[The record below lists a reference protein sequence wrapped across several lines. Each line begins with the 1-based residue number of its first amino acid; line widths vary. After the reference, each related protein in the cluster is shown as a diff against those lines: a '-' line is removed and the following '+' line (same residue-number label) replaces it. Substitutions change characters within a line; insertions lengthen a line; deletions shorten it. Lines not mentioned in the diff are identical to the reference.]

1 MTNLQAGQ
9 ARGFKREWLLL
20 GIPAAVGLVLSL
32 GLGAALLWPAWQRLQ
47 SDQRELEQLA
57 EQRRRLPLLRAQLL
71 KLTDNVQQAEQ
82 RRGQILGLIAGSGE
96 ISTFMAQLSTEAQ
109 RTGVALDRYEPITT
123 AVPATKAKPAVAGKN
138 KAPAPPADPL
148 LAPGLQ
154 KTSLLLT
161 ARGSGPQLLAFL
173 RALETF
179 SLLVVQSDLSLKH
192 EAIEAAA
199 KPDAAARKATE
210 LRVNLSLYG
219 KAQPSANLD
228 PPLPKD

>member
-9 ARGFKREWLLL
+9 ARGFKRDWLLL
-20 GIPAAVGLVLSL
+20 GIPAVAGLLLSL

-47 SDQRELEQLA
+47 SDQWELEQLA

-71 KLTDNVQQAEQ
+71 KLTGNVQQAEQ
-82 RRGQILGLIAGSGE
+82 RRRQILGLISGSGE
-96 ISTFMAQLSTEAQ
+96 INTFMAQLSAEAQ
-109 RTGVALDRYEPITT
+109 RTGVALDGYEPITT
-123 AVPATKAKPAVAGKN
+123 AAPAANPKPVTGKD
-138 KAPAPPADPL
+138 KDKTPAPPADPL

-173 RALETF
+173 RALEKL

-192 EAIEAAA
+192 EASEAAA
-199 KPDAAARKATE
+199 NATE

-219 KAQPSANLD
+219 QVPASAKAENKPDAAS
-228 PPLPKD
+228 P

>member
-20 GIPAAVGLVLSL
+20 GIPAVAGLLLSL

-71 KLTDNVQQAEQ
+71 KLSDNVQQAEQ
-82 RRGQILGLIAGSGE
+82 RRSQILGLIAGSGE
-96 ISTFMAQLSTEAQ
+96 IKTFMAQLSAEAQ
-109 RTGVALDRYEPITT
+109 RTGVALDGYEPITT
-123 AVPATKAKPAVAGKN
+123 AAPAAQAKPAAGKN
-138 KAPAPPADPL
+138 KDKTPAPPADPL

-161 ARGSGPQLLAFL
+161 TRGSGPQLLAFL
-173 RALETF
+173 RALEKL
-179 SLLVVQSDLSLKH
+179 SLLVVQSDLRLKH
-192 EAIEAAA
+192 EASEAGANT
-199 KPDAAARKATE
+199 TE

-219 KAQPSANLD
+219 KAPASAKAED
-228 PPLPKD
+228 KPDAASP

>member
-9 ARGFKREWLLL
+9 ARGFKRDWLLL
-20 GIPAAVGLVLSL
+20 GIPAVVGVLLSL

-71 KLTDNVQQAEQ
+71 KLTGNVQQAEQ
-82 RRGQILGLIAGSGE
+82 RRRQILGLISGSGE
-96 ISTFMAQLSTEAQ
+96 INTFMAQLSAEAQ
-109 RTGVALDRYEPITT
+109 RTGVALDGYEPITT
-123 AVPATKAKPAVAGKN
+123 AAPAAKPKPVTGKD
-138 KAPAPPADPL
+138 KDKTPAPPADPL

-173 RALETF
+173 RALEKL

-192 EAIEAAA
+192 EASEAASN
-199 KPDAAARKATE
+199 ATE

-219 KAQPSANLD
+219 KVPASAKAENKPD
-228 PPLPKD
+228 AASP